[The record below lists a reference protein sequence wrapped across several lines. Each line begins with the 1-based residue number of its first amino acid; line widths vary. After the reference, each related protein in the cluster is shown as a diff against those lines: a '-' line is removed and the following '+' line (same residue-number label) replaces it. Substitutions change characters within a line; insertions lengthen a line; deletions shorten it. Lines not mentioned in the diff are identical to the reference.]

1 MSILEQALTELANIL
16 SINKI
21 SYMIIGGMANAVWG
35 EPRATID
42 IDATI
47 WLSEKEIDRIASVLS
62 SYFLPL
68 VHDPSAFILDTNV
81 LPMKS
86 KDGVRVDLIIGRLPY
101 EKEAIERS
109 VEIIIKGVPVRF
121 CTPEDL
127 ILHKIISEREKD
139 INDIRGIAAHCIK
152 KLDLEYLDPRIRELS
167 SAMERPQILE
177 LWNELKKTL

>member
-1 MSILEQALTELANIL
+1 MTILEQALTELAHIL
-16 SINKI
+16 SLNKI
-21 SYMIIGGMANAVWG
+21 PYMIIGGMANAVWG

-42 IDATI
+42 VDATI
-47 WLSEKEIDRIASVLS
+47 WLREEEIDRIVPVLS
-62 SYFLPL
+62 SYFHPL
-68 VHDPSAFILDTNV
+68 VHDPSAFILETNV

-86 KDGVRVDLIIGRLPY
+86 KDGVRVDLIFGRLPY

-109 VEIIIKGVPVRF
+109 VEISIEGLPVRF

-152 KLDLEYLDPRIRELS
+152 KLDLEYLNPRIQELS
-167 SAMERPQILE
+167 SSMERPEI
-177 LWNELKKTL
+177 WNFWEELKKSL